1 MAIRILIGDDHGL
14 IRAGLRALLNA
25 DDNYQV
31 IGEAAD
37 GEEVLRLA
45 AHLKPDLVLLDM
57 SMPGPGGIEITRE
70 LNRRV
75 PSTRVLIL
83 TIHEDM
89 GLMREAIRAGAAGY
103 IIKRAVDFEL
113 LTAIQT
119 VMRGDL
125 YLHPSM
131 TRTLLLQDRG
141 GAGHEAVSEVLTPR
155 ELEVLRLVARGNSN
169 RQIASI
175 LSLSVRTVDT
185 HRANLTAKLGLRDR
199 ADLVRYVQEHGL
211 D

>member
-131 TRTLLLQDRG
+131 TFVR
-141 GAGHEAVSEVLTPR
+141 
-155 ELEVLRLVARGNSN
+155 RLVIIMRHLVEASLLRIVEQFPDLGVQPFVVLLHAQNIVGPLLDDLAGNRLLAADRIDRHNTAR
-169 RQIASI
+169 
-175 LSLSVRTVDT
+175 DF
-185 HRANLTAKLGLRDR
+185 
-199 ADLVRYVQEHGL
+199 
-211 D
+211 